1 MNNLFNIFFILFLFY
16 IILFS
21 RKETFEEAQHQ
32 NESYYI
38 DKTGKHTITE
48 VPLELN
54 NILELNYINTTK
66 DTTKFFLTKGS
77 YKHSESKN
85 EMRIINDKA
94 EKYQVIFLKNDSPFS
109 GILF

>member
-1 MNNLFNIFFILFLFY
+1 MNNLLNIFFVLFLFY

-21 RKETFEEAQHQ
+21 RKETFEETQHQ

-48 VPLELN
+48 LPLELKD
-54 NILELNYINTTK
+54 IFELKYINTKK
-66 DTTKFFLTKGS
+66 DAIKFFLTKGS

-85 EMRIINDKA
+85 EMRIINEKA
-94 EKYQVIFLKNDSPFS
+94 EKYQLIFLKNDSPFS